1 MTKPSTKTKV
11 MLVDDDAVIH
21 GIVVPAL
28 KKNGFEVIQAW
39 TGTEMLNLLPEKK
52 PDIIILDVILP
63 DMDGTDIVGILQDK
77 PDTID
82 IPVVYL
88 TGLAGEEEAG
98 YVPPLGSKNIFSKP
112 VDTKALIEKIQ
123 KIAEEFKH
131 SRGEVFRND
140 AIFNRKVNTKKI
152 LVVDDDQHILSLLES
167 RLSYYGFQVLCAVNG
182 KNAIL
187 KAKQQLPDLII
198 LDIMLPGID
207 GTEVARMLKQDD
219 ETKEIP
225 IIFVTALK
233 SQSDQLPL
241 ENFGQSVVIAKPFQ
255 PEQLMSKI
263 NQMLKIDE
271 RVEEL

>member
-112 VDTKALIEKIQ
+112 VDNKALIEKIQ
-123 KIAEEFKH
+123 KKAEEFKH
-131 SRGEVFRND
+131 
-140 AIFNRKVNTKKI
+140 
-152 LVVDDDQHILSLLES
+152 
-167 RLSYYGFQVLCAVNG
+167 
-182 KNAIL
+182 
-187 KAKQQLPDLII
+187 
-198 LDIMLPGID
+198 
-207 GTEVARMLKQDD
+207 
-219 ETKEIP
+219 
-225 IIFVTALK
+225 
-233 SQSDQLPL
+233 
-241 ENFGQSVVIAKPFQ
+241 
-255 PEQLMSKI
+255 
-263 NQMLKIDE
+263 
-271 RVEEL
+271 